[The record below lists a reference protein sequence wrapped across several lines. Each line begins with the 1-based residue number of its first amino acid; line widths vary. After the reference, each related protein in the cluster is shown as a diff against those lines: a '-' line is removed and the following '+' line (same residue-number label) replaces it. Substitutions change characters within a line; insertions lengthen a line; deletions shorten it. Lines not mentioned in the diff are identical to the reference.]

1 MDNRRALIVLPNLNP
16 GGAERLNLDLVE
28 PLRSQGIDADLF
40 CLLDTGILRAEAE
53 ARQFRLFRGG
63 PDVPGIP
70 GRLRGYLIG
79 TVRLARIGRRYDVLV
94 AGLEAITPFAV
105 LAAAAV
111 CRRPA
116 VSQLHCM
123 PRALYEQLGAKGRA
137 FSVLTR
143 LFYRRFKWNTAVTDA
158 AGEELASLGV
168 PRSTIRT
175 VPNGIDF
182 ARIEELAAEDLPG
195 PGDDLPLVVAAGRL
209 APEKGYEV
217 LIEAHGL
224 ARDRVPHRLMI
235 FGQGPERDRLE
246 ALISELGLEDTAS
259 LAGYIPNHYPWIR
272 RASLLCLSSYHEGMP
287 LVLIEALSL
296 GTPVVSTRCSEGVAS
311 LLREG
316 ELGALVEPGSPPALA
331 EAIVTHLQQPEEMR
345 ERAARAGASAREAWS
360 IETCAARHAEVIES
374 AIQR

>member
-1 MDNRRALIVLPNLNP
+1 MDNRRVLIVLPNLNP

-28 PLRSQGIDADLF
+28 PLRSHGIDADLF
-40 CLLDTGILRAEAE
+40 CLVDTGILRAEAE
-53 ARQFRLFRGG
+53 ERQFRLFRGG

-70 GRLRGYLIG
+70 GSLRGYLVG
-79 TVRLARIGRRYDVLV
+79 TVRLARVGRRYDVLV

-182 ARIEELAAEDLPG
+182 ARIQELAAEDLPG

-217 LIEAHGL
+217 LIEAHRL

-235 FGQGPERDRLE
+235 FGQGPERERLE
-246 ALISELGLEDTAS
+246 ALIRELGLEDTAS
-259 LAGYIPNHYPWIR
+259 LAGYVPNHYPWIR

-296 GTPVVSTRCSEGVAS
+296 GTPVVATRCSEGVAG

-331 EAIVTHLQQPEEMR
+331 EAIVSHLQRPEEMAA
-345 ERAARAGASAREAWS
+345 RAARAGESAREAWS
-360 IETCAARHAEVIES
+360 IETCAARHAEIIES
-374 AIQR
+374 ALQR